1 MLCLCGW
8 DLRFKFRSPTD
19 SSLDAACPWKL
30 ISWARGALRA
40 SALEELRTAR
50 CAARAPG
57 ALRAAGG
64 ASGYANVAGY
74 LQLARKCHSQT
85 ETMKKSKVKQCNGK
99 LQKSKRQQVQG
110 QTQPVKQSNSYKTND
125 GKLKNS
131 KSQKFKHRMG
141 KFKQSIIQKV
151 KNARANSNNQTSN
164 K

>member
-1 MLCLCGW
+1 MQILCLCGW

-110 QTQPVKQSNSYKTND
+110 QTQPVKQSNSYKKRWQTQ
-125 GKLKNS
+125 KLKKSKGQTPHGQIQTVNNS
-131 KSQKFKHRMG
+131 KSQKRKG
-141 KFKQSIIQKV
+141 
-151 KNARANSNNQTSN
+151 
-164 K
+164 

>member
-1 MLCLCGW
+1 MQILCLCGW

-19 SSLDAACPWKL
+19 SSLDAAWSWKL

-99 LQKSKRQQVQG
+99 LQKSKRQQVQW
-110 QTQPVKQSNSYKTND
+110 QTQPVKQSNSYNKTMA
-125 GKLKNS
+125 NS
-131 KSQKFKHRMG
+131 KT
-141 KFKQSIIQKV
+141 QKV
-151 KNARANSNNQTSN
+151 KRSNTAWANSNSQ
-164 K
+164 